1 MPADIATPRPP
12 LFSSSYLDLTPLG
25 ATRRLAPTSTSM
37 RRYVSTPLC
46 SSSTVPRRLPA
57 SHSAAL
63 EFDSDSDTSSLSS
76 AQSTPLP
83 PTPSALPLSP
93 DSREPSPSPTPP
105 AFIMSRGRAVPI
117 GGVAMQRTSG
127 SLGSDGNPFALK
139 QEAKRQR
146 ERGLSDPPSPST
158 ANVRALRPAASVMTI
173 RTVEWTA

>member
-1 MPADIATPRPP
+1 
-12 LFSSSYLDLTPLG
+12 
-25 ATRRLAPTSTSM
+25 
-37 RRYVSTPLC
+37 
-46 SSSTVPRRLPA
+46 
-57 SHSAAL
+57 
-63 EFDSDSDTSSLSS
+63 
-76 AQSTPLP
+76 
-83 PTPSALPLSP
+83 
-93 DSREPSPSPTPP
+93 
-105 AFIMSRGRAVPI
+105 MSRGRAVPI